1 MTAGPAD
8 VMVVTTPATKCRR
21 RHNAVRAVRPAPAVA
36 DWTCAGLFGRL
47 SDVDRIFTLEEAR
60 LLMPDLLAK
69 ADDVVEARADLV
81 ELQSALN
88 QGTASPLGGLPEVK
102 ALEARLS
109 ETLGWFTAE
118 GLDLKGIAP
127 LLLDFPAQLN
137 GDDVLLCWLEG
148 ERELR
153 WYHRP
158 EHGFAGRRRIPGD
171 RGGTDPGGA
180 PAGRS

>member
-1 MTAGPAD
+1 MTASHAD
-8 VMVVTTPATKCRR
+8 VMASTTPATERR
-21 RHNAVRAVRPAPAVA
+21 RRRGAVRPAPVAA
-36 DWTCAGLFGRL
+36 DWTRAGLFGRL
-47 SDVDRIFTLEEAR
+47 SGVARIFTLEQAR
-60 LLMPDLLAK
+60 LLLPDLLAK
-69 ADDVVEARADLV
+69 ADDVVAARADLV
-81 ELQSALN
+81 ELQTALN
-88 QGTASPLGGLPEVK
+88 QGMASPLGGIPEVK

-153 WYHRP
+153 WYHKP
-158 EHGFAGRRRIPGD
+158 EHGFAGRRPIPGTVEVPE
-171 RGGTDPGGA
+171 GQA
-180 PAGRS
+180 